1 MKHCKYCNVD
11 VDTNENY
18 CPLCYNSLEGSGKTN
33 EFYLKRTEDDKTHKT
48 NYFLTKLF
56 LFMTLVFSAISI
68 FINVLTYKGT
78 PWSAVVIVSFVYMWI
93 LIMHTILSKRTIF
106 EKIVFQ
112 VLGAIGVVGSVNY
125 IAKGHWLCDYV
136 IPSIALAV
144 TGTLLLISVCVK
156 NKYKIISPFFV
167 TYILL
172 FITTLVLILTGA
184 DAFRLLGQINMIACG
199 VGIVGTLLF
208 GFKTLK
214 LDCSKKFHL

>member
-1 MKHCKYCNVD
+1 MKHCKYCNVN

-18 CPLCYNSLEGSGKTN
+18 CPLCYNSLEGSGKTK
-33 EFYLKRTEDDKTHKT
+33 EFYLKRTEDDKTQKT
-48 NYFLTKLF
+48 NYFLSKLF
-56 LFMTLVFSAISI
+56 FLITLTASTTSI
-68 FINVLTYKGT
+68 FINVVTYKGI
-78 PWSAVVIVSFVYMWI
+78 PWSSVVISSFIYIWI
-93 LIMHTILSKRTIF
+93 LIMHTILSKRSIF

-112 VLGAIGVVGSVNY
+112 VLGAILVVGTVNY

-144 TGTLLLISVCVK
+144 TVTLLFISLCVK
-156 NKYKIISPFFV
+156 NKYKVISPFFV

-184 DAFRLLGQINMIACG
+184 DTFKFLGEINMIACG
-199 VGIVGTLLF
+199 IGIVGTLLF

-214 LDCSKKFHL
+214 LDFSKKFHL